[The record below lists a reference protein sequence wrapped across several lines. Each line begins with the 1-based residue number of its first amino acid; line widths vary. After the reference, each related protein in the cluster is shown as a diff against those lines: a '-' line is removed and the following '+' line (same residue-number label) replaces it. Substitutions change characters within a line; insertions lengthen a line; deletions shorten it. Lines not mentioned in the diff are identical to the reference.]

1 MMRRGEEYRKL
12 DVDGAFKKCAAMT
25 LFTSFLKKIRI
36 QENGVLGNRENQVFV
51 HDQISAAAAAFDN
64 GQIFVQI
71 IIES

>member
-1 MMRRGEEYRKL
+1 MRSNDTFHFIPE
-12 DVDGAFKKCAAMT
+12 
-25 LFTSFLKKIRI
+25 KKIRI

-51 HDQISAAAAAFDN
+51 HDQISAAAAAAFDN